1 MSSSAGKKRLRS
13 AVVANNT
20 VPRNRAPVVSTG
32 EPTMS
37 DIVGGMASGHHFL
50 RIQSYSSTVK
60 GRPTGE
66 YIRSHHFTVGGHH
79 WCIDYFPNGTDK
91 AYADHVSLR
100 LILHQS
106 INNPAV
112 KSQHLFCLAGEA
124 GTEAEQA
131 ELLSLEKVRSYTPGS
146 LSACAEQFIKRTDLE
161 ASEHLRSDS
170 FTIRCDI
177 AVVQD
182 FRAVY
187 TTGLVSVP
195 PCDLGRH
202 LGELLETEKDA
213 NVVFEVGSETVSA
226 HRCVL
231 AARSPVFAAEL
242 RGPMKEGDVATGG
255 VVRIQD
261 MEAEAF
267 KALIRFAY
275 TGSLPETSDE
285 EDESVTCQH
294 LIGPADRYNMERLKL
309 ICEQKLCRYIDV
321 DSVMIILALAEQHQC
336 QGLKKACFNFL
347 STPANL
353 RAVMATDDFKYMITT
368 CPSIMYDLM
377 PMSYC
382 I

>member
-1 MSSSAGKKRLRS
+1 
-13 AVVANNT
+13 
-20 VPRNRAPVVSTG
+20 
-32 EPTMS
+32 
-37 DIVGGMASGHHFL
+37 
-50 RIQSYSSTVK
+50 
-60 GRPTGE
+60 
-66 YIRSHHFTVGGHH
+66 
-79 WCIDYFPNGTDK
+79 
-91 AYADHVSLR
+91 
-100 LILHQS
+100 
-106 INNPAV
+106 
-112 KSQHLFCLAGEA
+112 
-124 GTEAEQA
+124 
-131 ELLSLEKVRSYTPGS
+131 
-146 LSACAEQFIKRTDLE
+146 
-161 ASEHLRSDS
+161 
-170 FTIRCDI
+170 
-177 AVVQD
+177 
-182 FRAVY
+182 
-187 TTGLVSVP
+187 
-195 PCDLGRH
+195 
-202 LGELLETEKDA
+202 
-213 NVVFEVGSETVSA
+213 
-226 HRCVL
+226 
-231 AARSPVFAAEL
+231 
-242 RGPMKEGDVATGG
+242 MKEGDVATGG

-382 I
+382 IWSVTQCHNLTS

>member
-1 MSSSAGKKRLRS
+1 MEQPSGSTGNVAVHGQEALRS

-50 RIQSYSSTVK
+50 RIQSYSDRQ
-60 GRPTGE
+60 RP
-66 YIRSHHFTVGGHH
+66 SHRRV
-79 WCIDYFPNGTDK
+79 
-91 AYADHVSLR
+91 
-100 LILHQS
+100 HQS
-106 INNPAV
+106 D
-112 KSQHLFCLAGEA
+112 
-124 GTEAEQA
+124 
-131 ELLSLEKVRSYTPGS
+131 SL
-146 LSACAEQFIKRTDLE
+146 
-161 ASEHLRSDS
+161 
-170 FTIRCDI
+170 TIR
-177 AVVQD
+177 ATSPPPG
-182 FRAVY
+182 FPPLY
-187 TTGLVSVP
+187 TTGLVSV
-195 PCDLGRH
+195 LAAHWSAFGRA
-202 LGELLETEKDA
+202 LETEKDA
-213 NVVFEVGSETVSA
+213 NVVFEVGSRRSPP
-226 HRCVL
+226 RSVL
-231 AARSPVFAAEL
+231 ASPAVFAAEL

-382 I
+382 IWSVTQCHNLTS